1 MTHQFKPGDLALVIG
16 GETFLGNQVE
26 TRKWVNPGDEVT
38 GPMGGLWILDPSAPV
53 GGWLVSCQG
62 KFSVKLPRHLMPLR
76 GDFAPEQQ
84 KFKEAEPCA

>member
-1 MTHQFKPGDLALVIG
+1 MSNQFKPGDLALVIG

-26 TRKWVNPGDEVT
+26 VQRWVNPGDEII
-38 GPMGGLWILDPSAPV
+38 GPRGGIWRLNPSAPA

-62 KFSVKLPRHLMPLR
+62 KLCVKLPRCLMPLR

-84 KFKEAEPCA
+84 KAKEAEPCA